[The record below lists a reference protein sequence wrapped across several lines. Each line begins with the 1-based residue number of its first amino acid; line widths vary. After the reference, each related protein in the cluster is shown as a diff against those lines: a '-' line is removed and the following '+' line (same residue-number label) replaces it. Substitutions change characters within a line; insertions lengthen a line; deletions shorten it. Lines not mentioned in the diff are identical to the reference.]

1 MISLCR
7 EAFRKNRG
15 LETRIETSLSQN
27 VIYEDTLSSYA
38 EQVPSR
44 GLWSSTGY
52 PLAEEKLCAKHLIE
66 RRDRLQ

>member
-44 GLWSSTGY
+44 GL
-52 PLAEEKLCAKHLIE
+52 
-66 RRDRLQ
+66 